1 MLKLYSYEA
10 NTIEDAYQKCLQ
22 EFHYKEENLYIRTYE
37 KGKTGFFKSKKYV
50 VEVIEKKQIEEYLKN
65 YIEQLQNF
73 LKLEIE
79 YEIKEEQ
86 EVWKVKLNSNY
97 NAILIGKDG
106 KTVNAIQTILKQ
118 SLKNLSTFPIKII
131 IDVAEYKENKQKQ
144 LEKTIEKIIE
154 EVETTKMSI
163 KLDPMTS
170 YERHIVHNIASK
182 YKNVKT
188 HSESEEP
195 NRYIIIEYEENQ

>member
-37 KGKTGFFKSKKYV
+37 KGKTGFFKS
-50 VEVIEKKQIEEYLKN
+50 IEEYLKN